1 MAVPPNLLSVTAQA
15 VIARLGVV
23 NGADPYTADLT
34 ATGAVFR
41 GWQPAGGTP
50 YPCVGVTIPNRI
62 EAQSSTRQ
70 VRTTYTIVLY
80 AYPALDAD
88 FGDTEDAC
96 AALEVDL
103 RRTLAREELTSAIE
117 TVATGYGSGVLVA
130 FVGAAYEGDPE
141 QAQHVAPLQLTFTV
155 SYQINSQTGVRT

>member
-23 NGADPYTADLT
+23 NGSDPYTADLT
-34 ATGAVFR
+34 TSGAVFR

-50 YPCVGVTIPNRI
+50 YPCVGVTIPKRR
-62 EAQSSTRQ
+62 EAPSSTRQ
-70 VRTTYTIVLY
+70 IRTTFRVVLY
-80 AYPALDAD
+80 AYPTADAD

-96 AALEVDL
+96 GSLAVDL

-130 FVGAAYEGDPE
+130 FEDDDIEGDPE
-141 QAQHVAPLQLTFTV
+141 QSQHVPPLQLTFTV
-155 SYQINSQTGVRT
+155 SYQINSQTGERT

>member
-34 ATGAVFR
+34 TSGAVFR

-50 YPCVGVTIPNRI
+50 YPCVGVTIPNRR

-70 VRTTYTIVLY
+70 VRSTFRVVLY
-80 AYPALDAD
+80 AYPAAD
-88 FGDTEDAC
+88 DNFGDTEDAC
-96 AALEVDL
+96 GALAVDL
-103 RRTLAREELTSAIE
+103 RRALAREDLESAIN

-130 FVGAAYEGDPE
+130 FEDDAIEGDPE
-141 QAQHVAPLQLTFTV
+141 QSQHVPPLQLTFTV
-155 SYQINSQTGVRT
+155 SYQVNSQTGERT

>member
-23 NGADPYTADLT
+23 NATDPYTADLT
-34 ATGAVFR
+34 PTGAVFR

-50 YPCVGVTIPNRI
+50 YPCVGVTIPNRV

-103 RRTLAREELTSAIE
+103 RRTLAREELTTAIE

-130 FVGAAYEGDPE
+130 FAGAAYEGDPD
-141 QAQHVAPLQLTFTV
+141 VAPLQLTFTV
-155 SYQINSQTGVRT
+155 SYQINSQTGVRS

>member
-34 ATGAVFR
+34 PTGAVFR
-41 GWQPAGGTP
+41 GWQPPADTP
-50 YPCVGVTIPNRI
+50 LPCVGVTVPNRT

-80 AYPALDAD
+80 AYPAADPD

-103 RRTLAREELTSAIE
+103 RRTLAREDLTTAID
-117 TVATGYGSGVLVA
+117 AIAAGYGSGALVA
-130 FVGAAYEGDPE
+130 FAGAAYEGDPE

-155 SYQINSQTGVRT
+155 SYQIQSQTGVRV